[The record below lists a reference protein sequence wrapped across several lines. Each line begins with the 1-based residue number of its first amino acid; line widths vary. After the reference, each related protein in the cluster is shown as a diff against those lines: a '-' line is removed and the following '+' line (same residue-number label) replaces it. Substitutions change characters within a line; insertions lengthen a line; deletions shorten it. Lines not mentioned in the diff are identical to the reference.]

1 MAKEQNHRD
10 NPRPQAISRREFIK
24 LAAVSLL
31 AGCRPAQQATITTP
45 PTSAPTDTLA
55 PTAPPTATPAPTS
68 EPTPAVSEIQSK
80 VVRARHAGVWEGD
93 TLVPEA
99 IQHML
104 DVSITELT
112 GLGDVTAAW
121 ASLFAPSERVAIKV
135 NTIATSAFWTH
146 VPLVMA
152 VTERLQDAGIP
163 AEQIVIFDRGNRE
176 LKQAGFELNEDG
188 PGVRCY
194 GSELNYTAGADGR
207 HPWTILDTDI
217 RLSDTLLNCD
227 ALINMPILKHHNHS
241 GVTFAMKNH
250 FGTFD
255 RPSMFHRPRTG
266 PAIVELNALAPI
278 RDRARLVIGDCLTI
292 CPLSRGGWFQAVTG
306 DSILMSL
313 DPVAHDA
320 VGLQILSE
328 AMAAEGNDPTGA
340 VELANSWLAAS
351 AELGLGTGDLNHIGL
366 TEVTLG

>member
-1 MAKEQNHRD
+1 
-10 NPRPQAISRREFIK
+10 
-24 LAAVSLL
+24 
-31 AGCRPAQQATITTP
+31 
-45 PTSAPTDTLA
+45 
-55 PTAPPTATPAPTS
+55 
-68 EPTPAVSEIQSK
+68 
-80 VVRARHAGVWEGD
+80 
-93 TLVPEA
+93 
-99 IQHML
+99 
-104 DVSITELT
+104 
-112 GLGDVTAAW
+112 
-121 ASLFAPSERVAIKV
+121 
-135 NTIATSAFWTH
+135 
-146 VPLVMA
+146 MA

-194 GSELNYTAGADGR
+194 GSELSYTKGWA
-207 HPWTILDTDI
+207 ILDTDI

-278 RDRARLVIGDCLTI
+278 RDRTRLVIGDCLTI

-320 VGLQILSE
+320 VGLQMLSE
-328 AMAAEGNDPTGA
+328 AMVAEGNDPTGA
-340 VELANSWLAAS
+340 IELANSWLTAS
-351 AELGLGTGDLNHIGL
+351 AELGLGTSDLDYIEL
-366 TEVTLG
+366 AEVTLG